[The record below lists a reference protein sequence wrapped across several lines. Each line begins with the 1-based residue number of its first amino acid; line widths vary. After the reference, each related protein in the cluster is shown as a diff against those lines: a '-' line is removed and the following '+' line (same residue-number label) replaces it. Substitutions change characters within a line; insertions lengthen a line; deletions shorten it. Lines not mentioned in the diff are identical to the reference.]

1 MYVSKEEFRGAGTM
15 PMVQQA
21 TTAAIPNDQL
31 DDLIEMASRFFDLI
45 CGVVPGYFDA
55 AGSTATERTFY
66 GDGTNFL
73 RLDPYIQ
80 GSLNATL
87 GYPSGYTAL
96 DYAERWTE
104 RHPHL
109 LITDSSGVLSDR
121 SSSFPYGWYSG
132 VPITVT
138 AKWGFQATPADVK
151 LAVIEL
157 MANLWSEL
165 DPKHL
170 KLVAPEHLP
179 LREQVPPRVER
190 IARHYRI
197 KSGVFV

>member
-1 MYVSKEEFRGAGTM
+1 MYVTREEFRGAGSM

-31 DDLIEMASRFFDLI
+31 DDLIEMASRYFDLV
-45 CGVVPGYFDA
+45 CGVKPEHFEA
-55 AGSTATERTFY
+55 AGASATARTFY

-73 RLDPYIQ
+73 RLDPYVE

-87 GYPSGYTAL
+87 SYPSGYTAL
-96 DYAERWTE
+96 DYIERDGY
-104 RHPHL
+104 L
-109 LITDSSGVLSDR
+109 VITDSSGIISSR
-121 SSSFPYGWYSG
+121 SLTFCNGWYRG
-132 VPITVT
+132 VPISVT
-138 AKWGFQATPADVK
+138 AKWGYEATPADVK

-157 MANLWSEL
+157 AANLWSEL

-179 LREQVPPRVER
+179 LREKLPPRVLEVAKR
-190 IARHYRI
+190 YRVL
-197 KSGVFV
+197 SGVLV